1 MAFGRQ
7 DYKNIS
13 NEQPSVTKFV
23 TNSAPRP
30 ARIHENGDGKENK
43 INVAGEWGAY
53 EMVGKDW
60 GNVSGGISS

>member
-1 MAFGRQ
+1 MLLTALH
-7 DYKNIS
+7 DHS
-13 NEQPSVTKFV
+13 T
-23 TNSAPRP
+23 

-60 GNVSGGISS
+60 GNVSGGISSFMKFI